1 MSAWGDGEHRRSGS
15 TYQHL
20 FSWFQP
26 GFSQQHSFLRK
37 CTMHPTPL
45 PGLSGWRPLR
55 EMLIVLLGTALLI
68 LSGFLFQGRISV
80 GNGLGWDGVAYA
92 NMAVNPHKSRMR
104 LLLLPIGCACC
115 FL

>member
-1 MSAWGDGEHRRSGS
+1 MYYASNPFARAVWLAAAS
-15 TYQHL
+15 
-20 FSWFQP
+20 
-26 GFSQQHSFLRK
+26 
-37 CTMHPTPL
+37 
-45 PGLSGWRPLR
+45 